1 MNIKSALPNAVKS
14 ALAAVTHRRPS
25 RYDVIRA
32 ELAYLS
38 AAATRCL
45 DRRLAGL
52 PLLKADEAPPR
63 TTSCP
68 AGPPSAQSSKSL
80 ADQRARHSSPLFSLR
95 GARTSRGGRPN
106 SVPISRASN
115 C

>member
-1 MNIKSALPNAVKS
+1 LAAPRHYHEHQKSALPNAVKS

-38 AAATRCL
+38 AAATRCF

-52 PLLKADEAPPR
+52 PLLKADEAP
-63 TTSCP
+63 
-68 AGPPSAQSSKSL
+68 AY
-80 ADQRARHSSPLFSLR
+80 HFV
-95 GARTSRGGRPN
+95 SRGPAL
-106 SVPISRASN
+106 RAELKKLS
-115 C
+115 